1 MVSKNFDKRG
11 PRSNVIKRVCPVCSY
26 AHIFQDGDSII

>member
-11 PRSNVIKRVCPVCSY
+11 SSSNVIKWVCPVCSY
-26 AHIFQDGDSII
+26 AHIFQDGDTII